1 MPPCSQEDDRIQRLE
16 EDLEWLTLVSTLTTE
31 RPREDDDPKGSLD
44 RKSMSMN
51 PFERKA
57 TRDNPKDKNV
67 DTTVVDSWPR
77 PDIEDP
83 ISPTAQEEIFS
94 LLPPTVWVVTL
105 TRVSHDTLRTLCLCT
120 AFSTAKAVL
129 SHLADQFSS
138 HPFLYVPQGSDVL
151 ITYLAPGSYGSSK
164 ECENTIGF
172 EALMTETGG
181 VIYHV
186 KARKGGGKAWQGHI
200 QDRKVFGLGFMEVT
214 QENVRRVLRV

>member
-1 MPPCSQEDDRIQRLE
+1 MADARIHLDHRGQ
-16 EDLEWLTLVSTLTTE
+16 TK
-31 RPREDDDPKGSLD
+31 DDDAKVSLD

-67 DTTVVDSWPR
+67 DTTAVDSWPH
-77 PDIEDP
+77 PDLEDP

-94 LLPPTVWVVTL
+94 PLPPTVWVVTL

-120 AFSTAKAVL
+120 AFSAAKAVL

-138 HPFLYVPQGSDVL
+138 HPFLYVPRGSNDVL
-151 ITYLAPGSYGSSK
+151 IAYCASSSYVSSK

-181 VIYHV
+181 VMYHV

-200 QDRKVFGLGFMEVT
+200 SDRKIFGLGFMEVT

>member
-1 MPPCSQEDDRIQRLE
+1 
-16 EDLEWLTLVSTLTTE
+16 
-31 RPREDDDPKGSLD
+31 
-44 RKSMSMN
+44 MSMN

-67 DTTVVDSWPR
+67 DTTAVGLWPR
-77 PDIEDP
+77 PDLEDP

-120 AFSTAKAVL
+120 AFSTAKVVL

-151 ITYLAPGSYGSSK
+151 ITYSASSSYGGSK

-186 KARKGGGKAWQGHI
+186 KARKGGGEAWQGHI
-200 QDRKVFGLGFMEVT
+200 SDRKVFGLGFMEVT